1 MRNDAPVA
9 GSHICGAESG
19 DVEPQIWQEA
29 EGGEEKY
36 DE

>member
-9 GSHICGAESG
+9 GSHICAESG
-19 DVEPQIWQEA
+19 DLEPQVAEA
-29 EGGEEKY
+29 EGGEAVN